1 MIFKINYLYIA
12 NKKLIKILR
21 SASKKGI
28 RQELR
33 EQSKE
38 LKNYL
43 TNLMQNELHDGLD
56 RNFNHYI
63 EVDGNYY
70 NHAYDSE
77 ELIKIVYGYIN
88 KINEY
93 LNKEIFSEEQNIFE
107 YNYSLDKDYI
117 KKYIDFD
124 NIKLSDK
131 INITDSYYDI
141 NEIDEDFKDLIKFY
155 LIIPISNGY
164 YNKIKELKTKYNEQ
178 FD

>member
-1 MIFKINYLYIA
+1 
-12 NKKLIKILR
+12 
-21 SASKKGI
+21 
-28 RQELR
+28 
-33 EQSKE
+33 
-38 LKNYL
+38 
-43 TNLMQNELHDGLD
+43 MQNELHDGLD